1 MTQSLK
7 AQVVVL
13 YTHPLLGEGLA
24 SLLSTEAGVGAVA
37 VDGRD
42 SIARAAALGAHPD
55 LVIIEET
62 EATRSFETSGSMP
75 VVFVRVDADGGGRLG
90 QPFDDPEAIVALAR
104 SLICST
110 APLKV
115 TSG

>member
-1 MTQSLK
+1 MTPLPK

-42 SIARAAALGAHPD
+42 SAARAAALGTHPD
-55 LVIIEET
+55 LVIVEQTET
-62 EATRSFETSGSMP
+62 TRAFEPSGSMP
-75 VVFVRVDADGGGRLG
+75 VVFVRVDANDGGRLG
-90 QPFDDPEAIVALAR
+90 QPLDDPEAIVALAR
-104 SLICST
+104 GLHGRQKT
-110 APLKV
+110 D
-115 TSG
+115 G